1 MLDFFLY
8 LMYAL
13 LLGGIGAAVVFAV
26 VNAAKSPG
34 TAVKSLYG
42 IGALVVVFVVA
53 YAISGDFVNTDQ
65 QAKGITG
72 GTSKLIGAGLM
83 TFYFALIVS
92 VLGMV
97 YSEISKALK

>member
-13 LLGGIGAAVVFAV
+13 LIGGIGAAVVFAG

-34 TAVKSLYG
+34 SSVKSLYG

-53 YAISGDFVNTDQ
+53 YAMSGDFVTTEQ
-65 QAKGITG
+65 QAKGISG
-72 GTSKLIGAGLM
+72 GTSKLIGAGLI
-83 TFYFALIVS
+83 TFYMALVVS
-92 VLGMV
+92 ILGMV